1 MPTCIVDSSSPGVLI
16 QRDAHGHFAIAPL
29 GDAPQMECSD
39 FEAAVH
45 HASLVA
51 AMAGADLWYDAGNG
65 RRRPLGDIFTVR
77 RLWNEFI
84 DLPALHLTPQQA
96 KRLMDVDT
104 STCSSV
110 LTVLVE
116 VGLLQ
121 QSENGTYARGSDRHT
136 SIPPLCMTGARG
148 LLQRISR

>member
-39 FEAAVH
+39 FEAAVQ
-45 HASLVA
+45 HASLFA

-96 KRLMDVDT
+96 KRLLDVDT

-136 SIPPLCMTGARG
+136 SIPPLVHD
-148 LLQRISR
+148 